1 MSLSDDSGPR
11 PCAWTAR
18 SWLANKHGGHFGA
31 VRSSSFDL
39 PLYDQAEID
48 RLSARIAELHECLTK
63 CAESAYEA
71 GVADE
76 RERWAGEVAAWR
88 ERFPGYTYR
97 PQDDCVALKA

>member
-18 SWLANKHGGHFGA
+18 SWLANKHGGHFVA

-76 RERWAGEVAAWR
+76 RERCAIAGGAAANAGMGGAEVAAAIR
-88 ERFPGYTYR
+88 G
-97 PQDDCVALKA
+97 A